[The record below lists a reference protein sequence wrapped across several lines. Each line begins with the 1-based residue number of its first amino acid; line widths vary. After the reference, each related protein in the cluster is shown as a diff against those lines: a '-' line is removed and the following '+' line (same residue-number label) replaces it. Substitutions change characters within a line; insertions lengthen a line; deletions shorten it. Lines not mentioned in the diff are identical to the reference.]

1 MWGQWNYKRFN
12 MSSGYYF
19 LYSRYEYLLFIICF
33 SDPLQDN
40 HQIKVSDDLCARP
53 IEKSMTG
60 AQKSMPF
67 PPKQGQ
73 TGMKLF
79 RLLPYTV

>member
-1 MWGQWNYKRFN
+1 

-19 LYSRYEYLLFIICF
+19 LYFRYDYLLFIICF

-40 HQIKVSDDLCARP
+40 HQMKVFDEDLCALP

-79 RLLPYTV
+79 RLLHYTV